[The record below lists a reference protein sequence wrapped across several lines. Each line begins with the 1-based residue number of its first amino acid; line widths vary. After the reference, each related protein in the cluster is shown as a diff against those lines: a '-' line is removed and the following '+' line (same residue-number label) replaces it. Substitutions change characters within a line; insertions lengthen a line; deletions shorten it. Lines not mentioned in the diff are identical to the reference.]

1 MIADILRQA
10 RSVAGLTL
18 RDVERETGI
27 SNAYISQL
35 ESGQVKQPSPHQ
47 LHKLSAVYQLDYG
60 DLLESAGYV
69 LPVRKTETRQTRRSM
84 YLRGEEDLTPEE
96 REKVEEY
103 IARLRAARRAKVSKR
118 SQKLQDGSSEPTPPS
133 L

>member
-10 RSVAGLTL
+10 RSTVGLTL

-35 ESGQVKQPSPHQ
+35 ESGQVKQPSPQQ
-47 LHKLSAVYQLDYG
+47 LHKLAAVYQLDYG

-69 LPVRKTETRQTRRSM
+69 LPVRKIETRQTRRSM
-84 YLRGEEDLTPEE
+84 FLRGEEDLTPEE

-103 IARLRAARRAKVSKR
+103 IARLRAARQANVSQFPEVAGR
-118 SQKLQDGSSEPTPPS
+118 LV
-133 L
+133 

>member
-10 RSVAGLTL
+10 RSTVGLTL

-35 ESGQVKQPSPHQ
+35 ESGQVKQPSPQQ
-47 LHKLSAVYQLDYG
+47 LHKLAAVYQLDYG
-60 DLLESAGYV
+60 DLLETAGYV
-69 LPVRKTETRQTRRSM
+69 LPVRKIETRQTRRSM
-84 YLRGEEDLTPEE
+84 FLRGEEDLTPEE

-103 IARLRAARRAKVSKR
+103 IARLRAARQANGTKR

-133 L
+133 P